1 MGPLVAIVVRLIA
14 PVFILKWPLGGM
26 IASIIADS
34 IDVVIVAA
42 IRSDSFLNYTT
53 TDKMLDTYMLTFAV
67 FVSLHWENKIA
78 RFTSI
83 ALFLYRLVGVIV
95 LLVTDTREVLFI
107 FPNVF
112 QLFFIYHLVTMKWFQ
127 HLWASQFIYHL
138 VTMKWFQHLQ
148 VDGHRS
154 LLLILLI
161 LLTVSLAQEYT
172 LHIARFHPW
181 VWLHTHTSQ
190 VRHQIY
196 QYTSLAYTLT
206 REILETHLGL
216 PAEQLRQTST
226 PGP

>member
-1 MGPLVAIVVRLIA
+1 
-14 PVFILKWPLGGM
+14 M
-26 IASIIADS
+26 IASIIVDS

-53 TDKMLDTYMLTFAV
+53 TDKMLDTYMLALAV
-67 FVSLHWENKIA
+67 FVSLRWENKIA

-127 HLWASQFIYHL
+127 HL
-138 VTMKWFQHLQ
+138 Q
-148 VDGHRS
+148 VDGYRS

-172 LHIARFHPW
+172 LHIAGFHPW